1 VNLAREDARRGRRI
15 ERLTQLY
22 YATSPTAIDGRD
34 YLCTLGARPRRSA
47 TRPSADSTST
57 MPVGVCVVTGFLGSG
72 KTTLVNYVLKAD
84 HGFRIAVVLN
94 DFGAELGV
102 EKMLVQQD
110 GVDGDNAGRTLV
122 EDWVELN
129 NGCVCCTV
137 KGTLVQTIEGL
148 LEKRREMGE
157 KFDFILLET
166 TGLADPGPVAQELW
180 VDDELV
186 EEDGAV
192 LDSIVTLVDASNIER
207 QLEENAEATLQVAYA
222 DTILLNKADLVK
234 EEDLE
239 RIKRRIEAINAEAE
253 EVVTTRSCVDLG
265 IVLNQGTVA
274 AGGRGRKPVLSSFA
288 AAPSSVITSGGG
300 FWAKGVE
307 KYAPA
312 SVHDTSIRTVCVAVP
327 GYLDARLFE
336 DWLEDLLWER
346 RKEDGGVDILRAKG
360 LVYTAGSRNRRVLQ
374 AVREV
379 YEITDGPVETNPENV
394 MNKFVFIG
402 RNLDERAMTAA
413 LQRCVT

>member
-1 VNLAREDARRGRRI
+1 
-15 ERLTQLY
+15 
-22 YATSPTAIDGRD
+22 
-34 YLCTLGARPRRSA
+34 
-47 TRPSADSTST
+47 
-57 MPVGVCVVTGFLGSG
+57 MPVGVCVITGFLGSG
-72 KTTLVNYVLKAD
+72 KTTLVNYILKAD
-84 HGFRIAVVLN
+84 HGYRIAVILN

-110 GVDGDNAGRTLV
+110 GVDGDNASRTLV

-137 KGTLVQTIEGL
+137 KGSLVQTIEGL
-148 LEKRREMGE
+148 LEKRKEMGE

-166 TGLADPGPVAQELW
+166 TGLADPGPVARELW

-192 LDSIVTLVDASNIER
+192 LDSIVTLVDASNIEK
-207 QLEENAEATLQVAYA
+207 QIEENKEATLQVAYA

-234 EEDLE
+234 AEDLE
-239 RIKRRIEAINAEAE
+239 RVKARIAAINAEAE
-253 EVVTTRSCVDLG
+253 IVVTTRSSVDLG

-274 AGGRGRKPVLSSFA
+274 GGGRGWKPVLGEFA
-288 AAPSSVITSGGG
+288 SAPPSAVVASGGG

-312 SVHDTSIRTVCVAVP
+312 SSVHTSDISTVCIATS
-327 GYLDARLFE
+327 GFLDGESFQN
-336 DWLEDLLWER
+336 WLEDLLWER
-346 RKEDGGVDILRAKG
+346 RNDEGGADILRAKG
-360 LVYTAGSRNRRVLQ
+360 LVYTAGSDKRRVLQ

-379 YEITDGPVETNPENV
+379 YEITDGPVEENSDEV
-394 MNKFVFIG
+394 MNKLVFIG
-402 RNLDERAMTAA
+402 RNLDEDA
-413 LQRCVT
+413 LAVGLKSCVARD

>member
-1 VNLAREDARRGRRI
+1 
-15 ERLTQLY
+15 
-22 YATSPTAIDGRD
+22 
-34 YLCTLGARPRRSA
+34 
-47 TRPSADSTST
+47 
-57 MPVGVCVVTGFLGSG
+57 MPVGVCVITGFLGSG
-72 KTTLVNYVLKAD
+72 KTTLVNYILKAN
-84 HGFRIAVVLN
+84 HGYRIAVILN

-110 GVDGDNAGRTLV
+110 GMDGESASRTLV

-148 LEKRREMGE
+148 LTKRASMGE

-166 TGLADPGPVAQELW
+166 TGLADPGPVARELW

-186 EEDGAV
+186 DENGAV

-207 QLEENAEATLQVAYA
+207 QIAENKEATLQVAYA
-222 DTILLNKADLVK
+222 DTILLNKSDLVS

-239 RIKRRIEAINAEAE
+239 RVKRRLGEVNGEAE
-253 EVVTTRSCVDLG
+253 VIVTTKSKVDLG
-265 IVLNQGTVA
+265 LVLNQGTVA
-274 AGGRGRKPVLSSFA
+274 GGGRGRKPVLSEFA
-288 AAPSSVITSGGG
+288 AVPPSAILASGGG

-312 SVHDTSIRTVCVAVP
+312 GMSSAHNEEIRTVCVATS
-327 GYLDARLFE
+327 GYLDDDAFQC
-336 DWLEDLLWER
+336 WLEDLLWEQR
-346 RKEDGGVDILRAKG
+346 NEEGGPDILRAKG
-360 LVYTAGSRNRRVLQ
+360 LLHSKGSDKRRVLQ

-379 YEITDGPVETNPENV
+379 YEITDGAVEDNPEDV
-394 MNKFVFIG
+394 MNKIVFIG
-402 RNLDERAMTAA
+402 RNLNENFLASGLKA
-413 LQRCVT
+413 CVANEVICSE

>member
-1 VNLAREDARRGRRI
+1 
-15 ERLTQLY
+15 
-22 YATSPTAIDGRD
+22 
-34 YLCTLGARPRRSA
+34 
-47 TRPSADSTST
+47 
-57 MPVGVCVVTGFLGSG
+57 MPVGVCVITGFLGSG
-72 KTTLVNYVLKAD
+72 KTTLVNYILKAD
-84 HGFRIAVVLN
+84 HGYRIAVILN

-110 GVDGDNAGRTLV
+110 GVDGDNESRTLV

-148 LEKRREMGE
+148 LEKRKEMGE

-166 TGLADPGPVAQELW
+166 TGLADPGPVARELW

-207 QLEENAEATLQVAYA
+207 QIEENKEATLQVAYA
-222 DTILLNKADLVK
+222 DTILLNKSDLVD
-234 EEDLE
+234 EQTLE
-239 RIKRRIEAINAEAE
+239 RVKSRLGEINAEAE
-253 EVVTTRSCVDLG
+253 VIITTKSMVDLG
-265 IVLNQGTVA
+265 LVLNQGTVTG
-274 AGGRGRKPVLSSFA
+274 GGRGRKPVLSEFA
-288 AAPSSVITSGGG
+288 AAPPSAVLASGGG

-312 SVHDTSIRTVCVAVP
+312 SMSSAHNKEIRTICVAQS
-327 GYLDARLFE
+327 GALDGEAFQC
-336 DWLEDLLWER
+336 WLEDLLWER
-346 RKEDGGVDILRAKG
+346 RNEEGGPDVLRAKG
-360 LVYTAGSRNRRVLQ
+360 LLYTQGCDKRRVLQ

-379 YEITDGPVETNPENV
+379 YEITDGPRKDDGEEE
-394 MNKFVFIG
+394 MNKVVLIG
-402 RNLDERAMTAA
+402 RNLDEASLADG
-413 LQRCVT
+413 LKSCVAKTQ

>member
-1 VNLAREDARRGRRI
+1 
-15 ERLTQLY
+15 
-22 YATSPTAIDGRD
+22 
-34 YLCTLGARPRRSA
+34 
-47 TRPSADSTST
+47 
-57 MPVGVCVVTGFLGSG
+57 MPVGVCVITGFLGSG

-84 HGFRIAVVLN
+84 HGYRIAVVLN

-110 GVDGDNAGRTLV
+110 GVDGTNESRTLV

-166 TGLADPGPVAQELW
+166 TGLADPGPVARELW

-192 LDSIVTLVDASNIER
+192 LDSIVTLVDASNVEK
-207 QLEENAEATLQVAYA
+207 QLEENKEATLQVAYA
-222 DTILLNKADLVK
+222 DTILLNKSDLVQV
-234 EEDLE
+234 EDVE
-239 RIKRRIEAINAEAE
+239 RIKARLETINAEAE
-253 EVVTTRSCVDLG
+253 IVVTMRSKVDLG

-274 AGGRGRKPVLSSFA
+274 AGGRGKKPVLSAFA
-288 AAPSSVITSGGG
+288 AAPPSAVLSSGGG

-307 KYAPA
+307 KIAPS
-312 SVHDTSIRTVCVAVP
+312 SVHDAQIRTVCVA
-327 GYLDARLFE
+327 ARGFMEVSAFE
-336 DWLEDLLWER
+336 RWFEDLLWER
-346 RKEDGGVDILRAKG
+346 RNDEGGPDILRAKG
-360 LVYTAGSRNRRVLQ
+360 LLYTSGSDKRRVLQ

-379 YEITDGPVETNPENV
+379 YEITDGPVEENLEEA
-394 MNKFVFIG
+394 MNKVVFIG
-402 RNLDERAMTAA
+402 RNLDEKALAA
-413 LQRCVT
+413 GLEACIVKQS